1 MGGIKQYFAD
11 DLIGT
16 GLSLRTHLDE
26 DGDLW
31 IAILEQGGVMESVLL
46 SKEVAGEL
54 AEVLATYAAS

>member
-1 MGGIKQYFAD
+1 MSGVKQYFAD

-54 AEVLATYAAS
+54 AEVLKLYAAS